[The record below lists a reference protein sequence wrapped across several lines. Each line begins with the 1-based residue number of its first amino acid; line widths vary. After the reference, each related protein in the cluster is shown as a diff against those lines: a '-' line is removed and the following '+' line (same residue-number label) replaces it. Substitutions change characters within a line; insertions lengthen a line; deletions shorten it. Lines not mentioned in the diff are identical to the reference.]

1 MVLINIRRKVSC
13 LCLFMTCLMSV
24 ILTDFV
30 TEELEG
36 GEVKEQPILKCVN
49 DLAVENYTMRE
60 VFNMDSS
67 VRLDAINN
75 LGKNGQ

>member
-1 MVLINIRRKVSC
+1 
-13 LCLFMTCLMSV
+13 MSLEF
-24 ILTDFV
+24 I
-30 TEELEG
+30 TEDCDG
-36 GEVKEQPILKCVN
+36 KMKEQPILKCVN

-75 LGKNGQ
+75 LGML

>member
-1 MVLINIRRKVSC
+1 MQKSLYAC
-13 LCLFMTCLMSV
+13 TCVEFMSV
-24 ILTDFV
+24 CICVEFI
-30 TEELEG
+30 TEDLD
-36 GEVKEQPILKCVN
+36 GEMKEQPILKCVN

-75 LGKNGQ
+75 LGKHLLSL

>member
-1 MVLINIRRKVSC
+1 MICPFVQGNKYLQLHLILYVLLS
-13 LCLFMTCLMSV
+13 L
-24 ILTDFV
+24 ILEFISEDV
-30 TEELEG
+30 EG
-36 GEVKEQPILKCVN
+36 KIKEQPILKCVN

-75 LGKNGQ
+75 LGE